1 MPYLNIEMNHSVDE
15 AVRNSMLS
23 KLSVL
28 IAAQL
33 DKSESYVMVSFASPR
48 PMLFA
53 ATNYPCAYL
62 SLKSIRLSSAKTPAL
77 SAALCQLV
85 EEELGI
91 PKARIYIEFA
101 DAARSMWGWNE
112 KTF

>member
-1 MPYLNIEMNHSVDE
+1 MPYLNIETNHPVDE
-15 AVRNSMLS
+15 VVRNSVLP
-23 KLSVL
+23 KLSAL

-33 DKSESYVMVSFASPR
+33 GKSETYVMVSFAPPH

-53 ATNYPCAYL
+53 ATNDPCAYL
-62 SLKSIRLSSAKTPAL
+62 SLKSIGLPSAKTPAL

-91 PKARIYIEFA
+91 
-101 DAARSMWGWNE
+101 S
-112 KTF
+112 